1 MKICFVF
8 GIAWMLNKQ
17 LTNNLRMKIMK
28 SRWTLIVLCLLTL
41 VFSAQVKKEKKPEFV
56 PGEFIVKWKSGI
68 TSLAADTLMTTMSAN
83 KVTAF
88 PEIGVELL
96 RMPSTG
102 DVSALSDQLRNDPRV
117 EYVEP
122 NYIYRASGTPNDPQ
136 FNDLWGMNNTG
147 QTGGTNDAD
156 IDAPEAWDIQTGSDS
171 TLIAVIDTGVDYNH
185 PDLAANIWT
194 NPGEIPNNGIDD
206 DNNGYRDDIH
216 GWDFANDDNDPLDDN
231 LHGTHVA
238 GTIGAIGNNSVG
250 VAGVNWRTKIMALKF
265 LGGDG
270 SGTLANAISAII
282 YGANM
287 KARVMNNSW
296 GGGGF
301 SQALLDAIN
310 YANNAG
316 SLFVAAAGNDGN
328 DNDQTPNYPSNYD
341 APNVVAVAAID
352 HEGGL
357 AVFGSGGGG
366 GICGCQGNVIGVPG
380 SNFGATTVDLAA
392 PGKDILSTAPNNVY
406 MKLSGTSMATPHV
419 TGVAGLL
426 FSQFPAWTHLQVK
439 ERLLSSVEVSSSLQG
454 KVATGGRVNA
464 QRALSG
470 TMAAD

>member
-1 MKICFVF
+1 
-8 GIAWMLNKQ
+8 
-17 LTNNLRMKIMK
+17 MK

-41 VFSAQVKKEKKPEFV
+41 VFSAQVKKEQTPEFV
-56 PGEFIVKWKSGI
+56 PGEFIVKWKSGVA
-68 TSLAADTLMTTMSAN
+68 SLSADTLMTAMSAN
-83 KVTAF
+83 KVLAF

-96 RMPSTG
+96 RMPSTR
-102 DVSALSDQLRNDPRV
+102 DVSTLADQLRNDPRV

-136 FNDLWGMNNTG
+136 FNDLWGMHNTG
-147 QTGGTNDAD
+147 QTGGTSDAD
-156 IDAPEAWDIQTGSDS
+156 IDAPEAWDIQTGADT

-231 LHGTHVA
+231 RHGTHVA
-238 GTIGAIGNNSVG
+238 GTIGAIGNNGVG

-270 SGTLANAISAII
+270 SGTLANAIAAIL
-282 YGANM
+282 YGAKM

-301 SQALLDAIN
+301 SQALLAAITV
-310 YANNAG
+310 ANDSAA
-316 SLFVAAAGNDGN
+316 LFVAAAGNDGS

-366 GICGCQGNVIGVPG
+366 ICGCQGNVIGLPG

-392 PGKDILSTAPNNVY
+392 PGKDILSTAPNNAY

-439 ERLLSSVEVSSSLQG
+439 DRLLTSVEVSSSLQG
-454 KVATGGRVNA
+454 KVVTGGRVNA